1 MYAGR
6 RIGKV
11 TTLLLLQNVDL
22 QKKRPVIRVLFL
34 HWVQAGPRTEIL
46 CVERDRPRRRCSR
59 QPETD
64 QG

>member
-34 HWVQAGPRTEIL
+34 HWVQAGPRPKFFVSNATAR
-46 CVERDRPRRRCSR
+46 VGDVAANA
-59 QPETD
+59 ETD